1 MACVWRL
8 YRNWRTDRHRN
19 HYNSKIF
26 YLYFFYNNGL
36 TVDYLSFYRVL
47 DEHQKIH
54 AQFKKKSCT
63 RLDYRLS

>member
-1 MACVWRL
+1 
-8 YRNWRTDRHRN
+8 
-19 HYNSKIF
+19 
-26 YLYFFYNNGL
+26 
-36 TVDYLSFYRVL
+36 L